1 MSSIAAAETACGKGR
16 RSAARIEFKQANSSL
31 KNDCLD
37 ISPAMKTSQARRS
50 ERRRLVE
57 TAKIRTSS
65 GVTYSCII
73 RDISDGGAKLRVP
86 AGLELEGEIR
96 LTSAVTG
103 PERVAQVM
111 WQDHTSIGIAFEK
124 LAAS

>member
-1 MSSIAAAETACGKGR
+1 MT
-16 RSAARIEFKQANSSL
+16 
-31 KNDCLD
+31 
-37 ISPAMKTSQARRS
+37 TSQTRRS

-86 AGLELEGEIR
+86 AGVELAGEIR
-96 LTSAVTG
+96 LTSALTG

-111 WQDHTSIGIAFEK
+111 WQDHTSIGIAFAK
-124 LAAS
+124 LAAG